1 MTHPGY
7 PPPDDPQHMP
17 PPQQPYPAAG
27 YPPPQMPP
35 PMPPPQQMPPPQV
48 PTSGWPATASA
59 PPYAVS
65 GAPAVTSVPY
75 GQPQPPSQ
83 RSSTTTVLIITA
95 VALFLLG
102 GVMTGLFLVKNN
114 ELGDTKQELTS
125 QVSERDKTITS
136 NQEKLTKLEADL
148 KAVTDELAKNK
159 TSLADVTK
167 DRDALVPCMRRFN
180 EALDAA
186 GRNNEAALDTALRQ
200 ATTACEKAKATV
212 DS

>member
-7 PPPDDPQHMP
+7 PPPDDPRQMP
-17 PPQQPYPAAG
+17 PPQPYPAAG
-27 YPPPQMPP
+27 YPSP
-35 PMPPPQQMPPPQV
+35 PMPPPQA
-48 PTSGWPATASA
+48 PTTGWPATTST

-65 GAPAVTSVPY
+65 GAPAVTGVPY
-75 GQPQPPSQ
+75 GQPPAQ
-83 RSSTTTVLIITA
+83 RSSMTMVLIITA

-136 NQEKLTKLEADL
+136 NQEKLSKLEADL
-148 KAVTDELAKNK
+148 KAANDELTKSK
-159 TSLADVTK
+159 ESLADVTK

-200 ATTACEKAKATV
+200 AATACEKAKATV

>member
-7 PPPDDPQHMP
+7 PPPDDQQHMP
-17 PPQQPYPAAG
+17 PPQQPYPAPG
-27 YPPPQMPP
+27 YPPPM
-35 PMPPPQQMPPPQV
+35 PPQQMPPPQA
-48 PTSGWPATASA
+48 PTSGWPATAST

-65 GAPAVTSVPY
+65 GAPVVTGVPY
-75 GQPQPPSQ
+75 GQPPPAQ
-83 RSSTTTVLIITA
+83 RSSTTMVLIITA

-125 QVSERDKTITS
+125 QVSDRDKTITS
-136 NQEKLTKLEADL
+136 NQERLTKLEADR
-148 KAVTDELAKNK
+148 KAVNDELAKNK

>member
-7 PPPDDPQHMP
+7 PPPDDPHQM

-35 PMPPPQQMPPPQV
+35 QMPPPQA
-48 PTSGWPATASA
+48 PTTGWPATTST

-65 GAPAVTSVPY
+65 GAPPVTGVPY
-75 GQPQPPSQ
+75 GQPPAQ
-83 RSSTTTVLIITA
+83 RSSATVVLIITA

-114 ELGDTKQELTS
+114 ELGDTKQELS
-125 QVSERDKTITS
+125 GQVAERDKTISS
-136 NQEKLTKLEADL
+136 NQERLTKLEADL
-148 KAVTDELAKNK
+148 KAVNDELTKNK
-159 TSLADVTK
+159 ADLADATK